1 MIHIYKDGGAWKDA
15 QGREYTIKAVD
26 SVQAE
31 KLLREGWK
39 LSKDECFTE
48 ANTSEDLQPPETAD
62 YERKLRTKI
71 KELGGK
77 PAGRAKIDTLEA
89 QLSELENGSN

>member
-26 SVQAE
+26 SAQSE
-31 KLLREGWK
+31 KLLSEGWK
-39 LSKDECFTE
+39 LSMDECF
-48 ANTSEDLQPPETAD
+48 SDHLKPIETAT
-62 YERKLRTKI
+62 YERELRTKI
-71 KELGGK
+71 KKLGGK